1 MEIIQ
6 VQISSGANKTKLIEA
21 IKMFKGVK
29 NIAVVPLSGSN
40 TMPETNY
47 LNRNMANRQRLEE
60 SIGNIESKNNLLSKP
75 LIEKL

>member
-6 VQISSGANKTKLIEA
+6 VQISSGANKTKLIDA

-29 NIAVVPLSGSN
+29 NAAVVPLAGFD

-47 LNRNMANRQRLEE
+47 FNRSMANRQRLEE
-60 SIGNIESKNNLLSKP
+60 SIGNIDSYNLLSKP